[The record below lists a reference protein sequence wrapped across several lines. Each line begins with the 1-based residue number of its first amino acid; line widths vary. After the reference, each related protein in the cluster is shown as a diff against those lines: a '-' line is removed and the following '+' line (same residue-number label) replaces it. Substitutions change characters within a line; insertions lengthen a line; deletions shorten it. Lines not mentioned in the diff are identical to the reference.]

1 MALVRPGGVLL
12 AMVLI
17 IVSNTFYSYGESLT
31 AAFLPEL
38 ARPESMGKVSGWG
51 WGFGYL
57 GGMLTL
63 VGCLAYVLHAQGQGQ
78 GASHFVPVTL
88 LITAVVYALAASV
101 TFALLR
107 ERAQGVSSDGAASS
121 VGAGFTRLKQ
131 TFGEARR
138 YGDFIWL
145 LACTVAYQGGVAVA
159 IKLAAIYAEQVIGF
173 LPQETMVLI
182 LVLNV
187 ASAAG
192 FTAAPRMAAYN
203 VSKAGVVSLSETLA
217 AELAGSGVAV
227 TVLCPTFVRTNIFD
241 GELIEPGA
249 AGLARRIAGLA
260 GFSAERVARTTLN
273 AHDSG
278 RLYVVPQL
286 DAQLLWR
293 TKRLLP
299 APYTRAAGLLGRL
312 VPDEEG
318 SHR

>member
-1 MALVRPGGVLL
+1 MARKKLLIWSTAGCVVATAAMALVRPGGVLL

-63 VGCLAYVLHAQGQGQ
+63 VGCLAYVPHAQGQGQ

-131 TFGEARR
+131 
-138 YGDFIWL
+138 
-145 LACTVAYQGGVAVA
+145 
-159 IKLAAIYAEQVIGF
+159 
-173 LPQETMVLI
+173 P
-182 LVLNV
+182 
-187 ASAAG
+187 
-192 FTAAPRMAAYN
+192 
-203 VSKAGVVSLSETLA
+203 
-217 AELAGSGVAV
+217 
-227 TVLCPTFVRTNIFD
+227 
-241 GELIEPGA
+241 
-249 AGLARRIAGLA
+249 LARRAA
-260 GFSAERVARTTLN
+260 TATS
-273 AHDSG
+273 SG
-278 RLYVVPQL
+278 C
-286 DAQLLWR
+286 W
-293 TKRLLP
+293 P
-299 APYTRAAGLLGRL
+299 APWPTRAAWRWRSRWRRFM
-312 VPDEEG
+312 P
-318 SHR
+318 SR